1 MFKNIFIVCTLK
13 TVFADGFLQ
22 VTCDLC
28 CDVCSLLGQCEM
40 SVPARVSPPLA
51 PPPVSPE
58 LSLDFAFPVSV
69 CDRRAAVMT
78 SLGSLVT
85 ALLSL
90 VLNTV
95 IAEVTEAEQVQ
106 DSLEA
111 YMNLDQVETVEGFM
125 RTREF
130 KVSFAQ
136 NTGRDNCGKHGLIFF
151 ERILKFF
158 QDFHTHQSSTKNY
171 NYLFPTDSI

>member
-1 MFKNIFIVCTLK
+1 
-13 TVFADGFLQ
+13 
-22 VTCDLC
+22 
-28 CDVCSLLGQCEM
+28 
-40 SVPARVSPPLA
+40 
-51 PPPVSPE
+51 
-58 LSLDFAFPVSV
+58 
-69 CDRRAAVMT
+69 MT

-90 VLNTV
+90 LLNSV

-130 KVSFAQ
+130 KVSFTQ
-136 NTGRDNCGKHGLIFF
+136 NTGRDNCGEHGLIFF
-151 ERILKFF
+151 ERILIFF
-158 QDFHTHQSSTKNY
+158 QDFYTKVQLCVCISPFLQIY
-171 NYLFPTDSI
+171 QH

>member
-1 MFKNIFIVCTLK
+1 
-13 TVFADGFLQ
+13 
-22 VTCDLC
+22 
-28 CDVCSLLGQCEM
+28 
-40 SVPARVSPPLA
+40 
-51 PPPVSPE
+51 
-58 LSLDFAFPVSV
+58 
-69 CDRRAAVMT
+69 MT
-78 SLGSLVT
+78 SLGSLIT

-95 IAEVTEAEQVQ
+95 IAEVTEVQ

-136 NTGRDNCGKHGLIFF
+136 NTGRDNCGKHGA
-151 ERILKFF
+151 
-158 QDFHTHQSSTKNY
+158 
-171 NYLFPTDSI
+171 

>member
-1 MFKNIFIVCTLK
+1 
-13 TVFADGFLQ
+13 
-22 VTCDLC
+22 
-28 CDVCSLLGQCEM
+28 
-40 SVPARVSPPLA
+40 
-51 PPPVSPE
+51 
-58 LSLDFAFPVSV
+58 
-69 CDRRAAVMT
+69 MT

-90 VLNTV
+90 VLNTA

-130 KVSFAQ
+130 KVSFTQ
-136 NTGRDNCGKHGLIFF
+136 NTGRDNCGEHELIFF
-151 ERILKFF
+151 ERILIFF
-158 QDFHTHQSSTKNY
+158 QDFHTKIS
-171 NYLFPTDSI
+171 